1 LPVERKGR
9 ASSTRSRLVAIR
21 PLRTADLDTI
31 GAIQE
36 ASILALGAG
45 TYAPRQ
51 LAAWA
56 RLGWHFRHQLLRDP
70 GDFMVALRAGRAVG
84 VGGWSP
90 DSLAADL
97 AWLRYLFVHPD
108 HAGLGIGRSLVGAA
122 EAAARARRKSAFQ
135 VWSSLNA
142 AGFYEACGYRRV
154 RQGRWP
160 LTGEIEIDF
169 VLLAKQ
175 A

>member
-1 LPVERKGR
+1 LLADPRAGPCALPDPVR
-9 ASSTRSRLVAIR
+9 IR
-21 PLRTADLDTI
+21 PLEAADLDTI

-36 ASILALGAG
+36 ASILVLGAG

-70 GDFMVALRAGRAVG
+70 GDFMVALRAGRVVG

-108 HAGLGIGRSLVGAA
+108 YAGLGLGRTLVGAA

-142 AGFYEACGYRRV
+142 AGFYAACGYRSLR
-154 RQGRWP
+154 RGRMP
-160 LTGEIEIDF
+160 VTGRIEFDY
-169 VLLAKQ
+169 VLLAKDG
-175 A
+175 